1 MRIDK
6 DFDLN
11 RGVKEFTIK
20 TLKDIRQRNIYL
32 SEDDKV
38 KELSEAL
45 FDLGDTRFCYNVNLE
60 DGMEFIANNIL
71 DIQNIY
77 QRLINT
83 EEIEINPFK
92 DLDEC
97 IEHVFRST
105 IEGMLE
111 NSDCLAD
118 YLYEHDEGE
127 VYLTGEIMSEIADEL
142 SMEKDMDFER

>member
-6 DFDLN
+6 DFDLY
-11 RGVKEFTIK
+11 KEAKKFAVK
-20 TLKDIRQRNIYL
+20 TLKDIRQRNICL
-32 SEDDKV
+32 SEDDKI
-38 KELSEAL
+38 KELAGIL

-60 DGMEFIANNIL
+60 DGMEFIAENAL
-71 DIQNIY
+71 DIQKIY
-77 QRLINT
+77 QTLINT
-83 EEIEINPFK
+83 EGVEINPFK

-97 IEHVFRST
+97 IEYIFRFT

-111 NSDCLAD
+111 NSDCLID
-118 YLYEHDEGE
+118 YLDEHDEGE